1 MNQLQA
7 QLEQIQPLHQ
17 PVSYTHL
24 DVYKRQAMSWTNTAI
39 PTRLLCLMP

>member
-17 PVSYTHL
+17 PSM
-24 DVYKRQAMSWTNTAI
+24 DMSVHRCQRKESQRNVLI
-39 PTRLLCLMP
+39 YQYGDFP